1 MRVSKTIAL
10 RTELQRLLKTLT
22 ANVYYEEAPS
32 PPPYPYMVY
41 ELSEFSSDYGKTL
54 MEIEVNILDYGA
66 SSSSV
71 EVLADS
77 LQDALHGYTFI
88 NTEIQLR
95 LYKGMRQRV
104 VEEDKQIIRRRLLF
118 EIHLHELKG
127 E

>member
-22 ANVYYEEAPS
+22 TNVYYEEAPS

-41 ELSEFSSDYGKTL
+41 ELSELVSDYGKTL
-54 MEIEVNILDYGA
+54 MEVEINILDYGA
-66 SSSSV
+66 SSSSI

-77 LQDALHGYTFI
+77 LQDTLDKYTFI
-88 NTEIQLR
+88 NTEVQFR
-95 LYKGMRQRV
+95 LYKGLRQRV